1 MELRF
6 PADTTPR
13 SIATPEPEKNGPSP
27 PPPWL
32 SQHGPGA
39 ALPEK
44 KQRQPTH
51 LGFTMQHFTAH
62 RLTLAVS
69 LSAGVSLNLAGL
81 SAHAEEGSDKAALPV
96 VTVTAE
102 HHAEDLQ
109 KAPLAISAFDEK
121 ALEDKQIK
129 SIRDLSGQVP
139 NLSLSRQSISYSAQ
153 TYGIRGIGETD
164 PIQEAAV
171 AVYADDLYIPRAIS
185 SMLDF
190 NDVERVEVLRGPQG
204 TLYGRNSS
212 AGAIRVITR
221 DPTQETRGFLE
232 LGAGNYDA
240 RNGRLLISGPLVDNT
255 LFGSFSAI
263 RLSRDGTVSNPT
275 RGKDVN
281 NVDIQSYRGK
291 LRYKPDDSPWDV
303 QLTLAGTFDRG
314 DTTSYT
320 PFDANGRFDKFKSYS
335 SLDPKNRLD
344 QGSSVLRAIYAI
356 DDHLNFKSVTAYSAF
371 HQPVDYD
378 NSGQA
383 ALIQNNLILYKQDY
397 ATQEFQLNGDYD
409 DFSFSTGLYLYREQ
423 FDAERDNLTYSVARN
438 RVIGQGQYSTTR
450 TESYALYGQGSYR
463 ITPQLSLIAGL
474 RFTREHKNFEYD
486 NYAIDSNRQITG
498 TNFSADSS
506 KSWQST
512 SPKLGFEYAWTP
524 HLNQYAYVAKGFKA
538 GGYDNRAPTRAAAEQ
553 AFSPE
558 DVTTW
563 ETGFKGDFFDRR
575 LRANLALFYNDYKDL
590 QTNAYDPALGV
601 SLRTNVGQAHTYGVE
616 LETLSALTN
625 DLQLTFNLGY
635 LQSQYDDFEN
645 ASGAGVDANGKQLV
659 FSPRWNTSVGLN
671 YTLPAGLPGTWLA
684 GTDAQFQ
691 TKSYANALNDDIQ
704 EIPRQT
710 FWNANTRYISG
721 DGHWTTTLA
730 V

>member
-1 MELRF
+1 MHNTF
-6 PADTTPR
+6 N
-13 SIATPEPEKNGPSP
+13 SN
-27 PPPWL
+27 
-32 SQHGPGA
+32 
-39 ALPEK
+39 
-44 KQRQPTH
+44 
-51 LGFTMQHFTAH
+51 
-62 RLTLAVS
+62 RLALAVS
-69 LSAGVSLNLAGL
+69 LALFGL
-81 SAHAEEGSDKAALPV
+81 SAHADEDSKEGALPV

-109 KAPLAISAFDEK
+109 KTPLAISAFDEK

-129 SIRDLSGQVP
+129 SVRDLSGQVP

-164 PIQEAAV
+164 PIQESAV

-221 DPTQETRGFLE
+221 DPTQETRGFFE

-240 RNGRLLISGPLVDNT
+240 QNARLLISGPLVDNA

-263 RLSRDGTVSNPT
+263 RLTRDGTVSDPT

-281 NVDIQSYRGK
+281 DIDIQSYRGK
-291 LRYKPDDSPWDV
+291 LRFNPIDSPWDV

-320 PFDANGRFDKFKSYS
+320 PFDANGHFDKFTSYS

-344 QGSSVLRAIYAI
+344 QGSSVLRAIYTI

-371 HQPVDYD
+371 NQPVDYD

-383 ALIQNNLILYKQDY
+383 ALIQENLITYNQNY
-397 ATQEFQLNGDYD
+397 GTQEFQLNGDYD
-409 DFSFSTGLYLYREQ
+409 DFSFSTGLYLYREK
-423 FDAERDNLTYSVARN
+423 FEADRDSLTYSIARN
-438 RVIGQGQYSTTR
+438 QVIGQGQYSTTD
-450 TESYALYGQGSYR
+450 TESYALYGQGSYK
-463 ITPQLSLIAGL
+463 ITPRLSLIAGL
-474 RFTREHKNFEYD
+474 RSTHEHKNFDYT
-486 NYAIDSNRQITG
+486 NYAINTNRQITG
-498 TNFSADSS
+498 TNFTANVSQ
-506 KSWQST
+506 SWQST
-512 SPKLGFEYAWTP
+512 SPKLGFEYAWTA

-538 GGYDNRAPTRAAAEQ
+538 GGYDNRAPTLAAAEQ

-563 ETGFKGDFFDRR
+563 ETGFKGDFFDQR
-575 LRANLALFYNDYKDL
+575 LRANVALFYNDYKDL

-601 SLRTNVGQAHTYGVE
+601 SLRTNVGRAHTYGVE
-616 LETLSALTN
+616 LETMTALSS
-625 DLQLTFNLGY
+625 DLQLTANLGY
-635 LQSQYDDFEN
+635 LQSKYDDFEN
-645 ASGAGVDANGKQLV
+645 AGGAGVDANGKQLV
-659 FSPRWNTSVGLN
+659 YSPRWNASVGLN
-671 YTLPAGLPGTWLA
+671 YTIPIGLPGTLQA

-704 EIPRQT
+704 EIPTQT
-710 FWNANTRYISG
+710 FWNAHTSYVTG
-721 DGHWTTTLA
+721 DGHWTTTLSVKNLLDRA
-730 V
+730 YPQSVGYVPSSGARYYSINDPRTVLLSVRYDL

>member
-1 MELRF
+1 M
-6 PADTTPR
+6 PTPR
-13 SIATPEPEKNGPSP
+13 YTLNPVALAVILAGTSQSLWADEAGP
-27 PPPWL
+27 
-32 SQHGPGA
+32 
-39 ALPEK
+39 ALP
-44 KQRQPTH
+44 T
-51 LGFTMQHFTAH
+51 
-62 RLTLAVS
+62 
-69 LSAGVSLNLAGL
+69 
-81 SAHAEEGSDKAALPV
+81 

-102 HHAEDLQ
+102 HKNEDLQ

-121 ALEDKQIK
+121 TLGDKQIK
-129 SIRDLSGQVP
+129 NIRDLSGQVP
-139 NLSLSRQSISYSAQ
+139 NLTLPRQSISYSAQ

-164 PIQEAAV
+164 PIQESAV

-221 DPTQETRGFLE
+221 DPTQETRGFVE

-240 RNGRLLISGPLVDNT
+240 QNARLLISGPLVDNV

-263 RLSRDGTVSNPT
+263 DLNRSGTVSDPT
-275 RGKDVN
+275 RHKHVN
-281 NVDIQSYRGK
+281 NIDIQSYRGK
-291 LRYKPDDSPWDV
+291 LRFKPDDSPWDV

-320 PFDANGRFDKFKSYS
+320 PFDANGHFDKFTSYS

-383 ALIQNNLILYKQDY
+383 ALIQNNLILYKQNY

-409 DFSFSTGLYLYREQ
+409 DFSFSTGVYLYREK
-423 FDAERDNLTYSVARN
+423 FDADRDNLTYSVARN
-438 RVIGQGQYSTTR
+438 RVIGQGQYSTTN
-450 TESYALYGQGSYR
+450 TESYALYGQGTYKL
-463 ITPQLSLIAGL
+463 TPQLSLIAGL
-474 RFTREHKNFEYD
+474 RFTREHKNFD
-486 NYAIDSNRQITG
+486 FTNYAINTNREITG
-498 TNFSADSS
+498 INFTAEAS

-512 SPKLGFEYAWTP
+512 SPKIGFEYAWTP

-538 GGYDNRAPTRAAAEQ
+538 GGYDNRAPTQAAAEQ

-563 ETGFKGDFFDRR
+563 ETGVKGDFFDQR
-575 LRANLALFYNDYKDL
+575 LRANVAVFYNDYKDL

-601 SLRTNVGQAHTYGVE
+601 SLRTNVGRAHTYGLE
-616 LETLSALTN
+616 LETLTALSR
-625 DLQLTFNLGY
+625 DLQLTANVGY
-635 LQSQYDDFEN
+635 LQSKYDDFQN

-659 FSPRWNTSVGLN
+659 YSPRWNASVALN
-671 YTLPAGLPGTWLA
+671 YTVPVDLPGAVIL

-691 TKSYANALNDDIQ
+691 TRSYANALNDDIQ
-704 EIPRQT
+704 EIPEQT
-710 FWNANTRYISG
+710 FWNASARYLSG
-721 DGHWTTTLA
+721 DGHWTTTLGVKNLLNRAYPQA
-730 V
+730 VGYIPSSGQRYYSINDPRTLSLSVRYDL

>member
-1 MELRF
+1 
-6 PADTTPR
+6 
-13 SIATPEPEKNGPSP
+13 
-27 PPPWL
+27 
-32 SQHGPGA
+32 
-39 ALPEK
+39 
-44 KQRQPTH
+44 
-51 LGFTMQHFTAH
+51 MQHFTAH

-81 SAHAEEGSDKAALPV
+81 SAHAAEGYDKAALPV

-139 NLSLSRQSISYSAQ
+139 NLTLSRQSISYSAQ

-356 DDHLNFKSVTAYSAF
+356 DEHLNFKSVTAYSAF

-486 NYAIDSNRQITG
+486 NYAIDSNRRITG

-730 V
+730 VKNLLDRAYPQSVGYVPSSGARYYAVNDPRTLLLSVRYDL

>member
-1 MELRF
+1 
-6 PADTTPR
+6 
-13 SIATPEPEKNGPSP
+13 
-27 PPPWL
+27 
-32 SQHGPGA
+32 
-39 ALPEK
+39 
-44 KQRQPTH
+44 
-51 LGFTMQHFTAH
+51 MQHFTAH

-486 NYAIDSNRQITG
+486 NYAIDSNRRITG

-730 V
+730 VKNLLDRAYPQSVGYVPSSGARYYAVNDPRTLLLSVRYDL

>member
-1 MELRF
+1 
-6 PADTTPR
+6 
-13 SIATPEPEKNGPSP
+13 
-27 PPPWL
+27 
-32 SQHGPGA
+32 
-39 ALPEK
+39 
-44 KQRQPTH
+44 
-51 LGFTMQHFTAH
+51 MQHFTAH

-81 SAHAEEGSDKAALPV
+81 PAHAEESTDKAALPV

-139 NLSLSRQSISYSAQ
+139 NLTLSRQSISYSAQ

-232 LGAGNYDA
+232 LGAGNYNA
-240 RNGRLLISGPLVDNT
+240 QNGRLLISGPLVDNA

-356 DDHLNFKSVTAYSAF
+356 DEHLNFKSVTAYSAF

-409 DFSFSTGLYLYREQ
+409 DFSFSTGLYLYREK

-438 RVIGQGQYSTTR
+438 RVIGQGQYSTTH

-486 NYAIDSNRQITG
+486 NYAIDTNRRITG
-498 TNFSADSS
+498 SNFSADSS

-616 LETLSALTN
+616 LETLSALTH

-659 FSPRWNTSVGLN
+659 FSPRWNTSLGLN
-671 YTLPAGLPGTWLA
+671 YSIPAGLPGTWLA

-704 EIPRQT
+704 QIPQQT

-730 V
+730 VKNLLDRAYPQSVGYVPSSGARYYSVNDPRTLLLSVRYDL